1 MGVNYPRTAASLLVL
16 LTLLAG
22 TAAHADGVGAGTLI
36 ENTAT
41 ATYDAGDGQVTVP
54 SNTVTL
60 RVDELL
66 DVAVTSLNSGPVAA
80 TSGTAALTFEVTNTG
95 NGPEAFV
102 LTANPAVAGNDFDTT
117 VDTIAVDSNGN
128 GVYDPGV
135 DEVLTGPATT
145 RILDADEN
153 LTVFVIVSVPGDV
166 LDGEA
171 SDIDLLAEA
180 VTGTGAPGTVFAG
193 RGVDGGDAIA
203 GAGGA
208 DDNAIGSILI
218 GITSVELIKS
228 ASVSDPFGGS
238 SAVPG
243 SVVTYTI
250 TAAVSGSGSVADL
263 VVTDTFPSGTT
274 YGAGSLALDAAG
286 LTDASDADA
295 GEATA
300 SGISVNLGTVAGGTS
315 HSVTFNV
322 TID

>member
-1 MGVNYPRTAASLLVL
+1 MGVNYSRIAASSLVFSTF
-16 LTLLAG
+16 LTG
-22 TAAHADGVGAGTLI
+22 TVAHADGVGAGTLI

-41 ATYDAGDGQVTVP
+41 ATYDAGDGPVTIP
-54 SNTVTL
+54 SNTVTV

-66 DVAVTSLNSGPVAA
+66 DVTVTSLTSGPVTA
-80 TSGTAALTFEVTNTG
+80 TSGTAVLTFEVTNTG

-102 LTANPAVAGNDFDTT
+102 LTVNSAVAGNDFDTT
-117 VDTIAVDSNGN
+117 VDAIAVDSNGN
-128 GVYDPGV
+128 GTYDPGV

-145 RILDADEN
+145 AILGADEN

-166 LDGEA
+166 LDGQS
-171 SDIDLLAEA
+171 SDVDLLAEA
-180 VTGTGAPGTVFAG
+180 VTGTGAPGTVFTG
-193 RGVDGGDAIA
+193 QGVDGGDAIT

-208 DDNAIGSILI
+208 NDNAIGSIMI
-218 GITSVELIKS
+218 GITSVQLIKT
-228 ASVSDPFGGS
+228 ASVSDPFGGT

-250 TAAVSGSGSVADL
+250 TANVSGSGSVADL
-263 VVTDTFPSGTT
+263 IVTDTFPAGTT
-274 YGAGSLALDAAG
+274 YWTGSLALDAAS

-315 HSVTFNV
+315 HSVTFEV